1 MDASMISIEKMTS
14 TMHDDNGGMTASY
27 DAFAA
32 KNDSI
37 FHNAVS
43 VASSSLSLLLLT
55 CFYWPNKTGRT
66 CVFSSGRNSQKTWFL
81 NSITAE
87 ENRPNQEI
95 ADSRPCTSI

>member
-37 FHNAVS
+37 FHAVS
-43 VASSSLSLLLLT
+43 VASSSLVVVNLFLL
-55 CFYWPNKTGRT
+55 
-66 CVFSSGRNSQKTWFL
+66 
-81 NSITAE
+81 AE
-87 ENRPNQEI
+87 
-95 ADSRPCTSI
+95 

>member
-1 MDASMISIEKMTS
+1 
-14 TMHDDNGGMTASY
+14 MHDDNGGMTASY

-43 VASSSLSLLLLT
+43 VASSSLSLLST

-66 CVFSSGRNSQKTWFL
+66 CVFSLGDSQKTL
-81 NSITAE
+81 VLE
-87 ENRPNQEI
+87 L
-95 ADSRPCTSI
+95 DYC